1 MQHIVVIGGGAA
13 GMSAASRIRK
23 LQPDWKISVFEAGK
37 LVSHAPCG
45 IPYVIGG
52 VSKQDQLTHYTPAFF
67 INTRHIDLHMQAK
80 VLKVRP
86 GEIRVLEQGTEK
98 RYPWD
103 QLLFANGAIPR
114 RPPIEG
120 TDLQGVFTA
129 DLPPDAEVISRYM
142 QTRAVEHVVIIGTGY
157 IALEMAEAFVTRGK
171 QVTMIGRSG
180 RILRKTFDSEITE
193 LIESRLAKDI
203 CLLLGEKTTAIEGR
217 RKVEQVVTGKGT
229 YPADLVLLATGI
241 QPDTH
246 LAAGLSVDI
255 GSTGAIRTS
264 RAMRT
269 NIDGVYAAGDVAE
282 SRHLLTGKN
291 TWIALAPAGN
301 KMGYVAGSNMA
312 GGEAVFPGVVGTAI
326 TKYQDMEIGR
336 TGLTQ
341 RQAEEAGYTVKT
353 AVIETAT
360 GPGYYPGHGKIWLK
374 GIAEQDSNRLLGLQA
389 VGKDVLARIDTFAL
403 ALQNG
408 CSIRDLFFS
417 DLAYAPPFAPVWDP
431 LVVLAR
437 VLKF

>member
-23 LQPDWKISVFEAGK
+23 LQPDWKISVFEAGN

-52 VSKQDQLTHYTPAFF
+52 VSKQDQLSHYSPEFF
-67 INTRHIDLHMQAK
+67 INKRHIDLHMQAR

-86 GEIRVLEQGTEK
+86 GEIRVQEQGTEK

-120 TDLQGVFTA
+120 SDLQGVFTA
-129 DLPPDAEVISRYM
+129 DLPPDAEVITRYM
-142 QTRAVEHVVIIGTGY
+142 QTQAVEHVVIIGSGY
-157 IALEMAEAFVTRGK
+157 IALEMAEAFVLRNK
-171 QVTMIGRSG
+171 KVTMLGRSG
-180 RILRKTFDSEITE
+180 RLLRKTFDPEISENVE
-193 LIESRLAKDI
+193 KRLTRDI
-203 CLLLGEKTTAIEGR
+203 DLRLREKTVALQGKTR
-217 RKVEQVVTGKGT
+217 VERVLTDNGVLR
-229 YPADLVLLATGI
+229 ADMVILATGI
-241 QPDTH
+241 KADARQATELGVETGP
-246 LAAGLSVDI
+246 S
-255 GSTGAIRTS
+255 GAIRTDQ
-264 RAMRT
+264 AMQT
-269 NIDGVYAAGDVAE
+269 NIKNIYAAGDVAE
-282 SRHLLTGKN
+282 SHHLLTGKN

-312 GGEAVFPGVVGTAI
+312 GTKMAFPGVVGTAI

-341 RQAEEAGYTVKT
+341 QEAEEAGYRVKS

-360 GPGYYPGHGKIWLK
+360 GPGYYPGHGKIRLK
-374 GIAEQDSNRLLGLQA
+374 GIADTRENRLLGLQA
-389 VGKDVLARIDTFAL
+389 VGRGVLTRIDTFAL
-403 ALQNG
+403 ALQQQCTTG
-408 CSIRDLFFS
+408 DLFFS
-417 DLAYAPPFAPVWDP
+417 DLAYAPPFSPVWDP